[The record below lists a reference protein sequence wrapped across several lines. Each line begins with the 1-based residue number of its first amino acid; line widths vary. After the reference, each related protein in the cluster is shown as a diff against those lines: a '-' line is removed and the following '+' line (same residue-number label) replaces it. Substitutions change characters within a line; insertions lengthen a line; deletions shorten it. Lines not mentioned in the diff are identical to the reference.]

1 MSNLFIFLYSFAW
14 QWPVVDAIVIF
25 LAKYFQYIVIGYACL
40 LMYRELVSQ
49 SPELSPFRN
58 IKRAITEGFWVT
70 GSVVLA
76 MGITYI
82 IKYSL
87 AIPRPFLSGVVPLF
101 VHGGYNSFP
110 SGHATFFA
118 SLALAMFFY
127 HKKRGWYFLL
137 SALIIGLARIIS
149 GVHYPID
156 IVAGYI
162 IGIASAYFVI
172 KLFRPWFKKIF
183 LKL

>member
-1 MSNLFIFLYSFAW
+1 
-14 QWPVVDAIVIF
+14 
-25 LAKYFQYIVIGYACL
+25 
-40 LMYRELVSQ
+40 
-49 SPELSPFRN
+49 
-58 IKRAITEGFWVT
+58 
-70 GSVVLA
+70 VLA

-87 AIPRPFLSGVVPLF
+87 HIPRPFLSGVTPLF

-127 HKKRGWYFLL
+127 HKKRGWWFLI
-137 SALIIGLARIIS
+137 SAIAIGLARIIA

-156 IVAGYI
+156 VAVGYI
-162 IGIASAYFVI
+162 IGIASSYFII
-172 KLFRPWFKKIF
+172 KIFRPWFKKKF
-183 LKL
+183 LGIE